1 MRVNVHIHVFD
12 RLGQLIR
19 QVNLAAGNA
28 AKEWKIAELIR
39 KKNVGGIYKQREQDR
54 LQKEIEGAQEA
65 VQRKPFGIWH
75 PLFITTLNKN
85 QTKNWLQQL
94 KQEAKQ
100 VKQEMEQ
107 NLQQL
112 RR

>member
-39 KKNVGGIYKQREQDR
+39 KKK
-54 LQKEIEGAQEA
+54 
-65 VQRKPFGIWH
+65 
-75 PLFITTLNKN
+75 
-85 QTKNWLQQL
+85 
-94 KQEAKQ
+94 
-100 VKQEMEQ
+100 
-107 NLQQL
+107 
-112 RR
+112 RRGNI